1 MIRAN
6 NIAEL
11 FDFIKKNRKL
21 NNLTLNISKKG
32 IVQTNEKGKADI
44 VIKNNSIVFN
54 VKIDP
59 ILRQSCEII
68 LPLIRKKDRNFIGQI
83 GQSLDAKIALNNGNS
98 HYINE
103 KESIT
108 YLHCLRSISDG
119 VLVGVNTI
127 IKDNPLLTTR
137 KIKGQNPTRLIIDPS
152 LKLTNKY
159 KIFKDKNTNIVF
171 TTSNKTK
178 NLNNTTI
185 VKLPKKDFTLGVFK
199 LSSLSRRYLISS
211 SYPSN
216 LDVTNS
222 ISLASAKPSTT
233 SSNPSIRPV
242 NEYQPAIPVD
252 RTVTRAMIFWI
263 DNPNFLFFI
272 SSIADSA
279 STTFFFAILQLQV
292 YC

>member
-1 MIRAN
+1 MINAN

-11 FDFIKKNRKL
+11 FDFIKKNRKSNTL
-21 NNLTLNISKKG
+21 NLNISKKG
-32 IVQTNEKGKADI
+32 IIKTNLKSVSDI
-44 VIKNNSIVFN
+44 TVKNNSILFHL
-54 VKIDP
+54 KIDP
-59 ILRQSCEII
+59 ILRQCCEIL
-68 LPLIRKKDRNFIGQI
+68 LPLIRKKDRVFIGQI

-185 VKLPKKDFTLGVFK
+185 VKLPKKDFTLSVYKFLKKTSLKYILIEGGPTTLSHFIEQNLINYMQFIISPTLIGSGINSVK
-199 LSSLSRRYLISS
+199 LKPITNLKKAIRRK
-211 SYPSN
+211 SN
-216 LDVTNS
+216 FAKLGKEIVATLDFNS
-222 ISLASAKPSTT
+222 
-233 SSNPSIRPV
+233 
-242 NEYQPAIPVD
+242 
-252 RTVTRAMIFWI
+252 
-263 DNPNFLFFI
+263 
-272 SSIADSA
+272 
-279 STTFFFAILQLQV
+279 
-292 YC
+292 

>member
-1 MIRAN
+1 MIKAN

-11 FDFIKKNRKL
+11 FDFIKKNRKSNTL
-21 NNLTLNISKKG
+21 NLNISKKG
-32 IVQTNEKGKADI
+32 IIKTNLKSVSDI
-44 VIKNNSIVFN
+44 TVKNNSILFHL
-54 VKIDP
+54 KIDP
-59 ILRQSCEII
+59 ILRQCCEIL
-68 LPLIRKKDRNFIGQI
+68 LPLIRKKDRVFIGQI

-137 KIKGQNPTRLIIDPS
+137 KIKGQNPTRLIVDPS

-185 VKLPKKDFTLGVFK
+185 VKLPKKDFTLGVYKFLK
-199 LSSLSRRYLISS
+199 KSSLKYILIEGGPTTLSHFIEHNLINYMQFIISPTLIGSGINSVKLKPITNLKKAIRRK
-211 SYPSN
+211 SN
-216 LDVTNS
+216 FAKLGKEIVATLDFNS
-222 ISLASAKPSTT
+222 
-233 SSNPSIRPV
+233 
-242 NEYQPAIPVD
+242 
-252 RTVTRAMIFWI
+252 
-263 DNPNFLFFI
+263 
-272 SSIADSA
+272 
-279 STTFFFAILQLQV
+279 
-292 YC
+292 

>member
-1 MIRAN
+1 MIKTN
-6 NIAEL
+6 NIVEL
-11 FDFIKKNRKL
+11 FNFLKKNRKL
-21 NNLTLNISKKG
+21 NNLSLNISKKG
-32 IVQTNEKGKADI
+32 IIQTNQRSKADI
-44 VIKNNSIVFN
+44 VIKKNSILFN

-137 KIKGQNPTRLIIDPS
+137 KIKGENPTRLIIDPS

-171 TTSNKTK
+171 TTSNKAK

-185 VKLPKKDFTLGVFK
+185 VKLPKKDFTFGVYKFLK
-199 LSSLSRRYLISS
+199 KSSLKYILIEGGPTTL
-211 SYPSN
+211 SYFIEQN
-216 LDVTNS
+216 LINYMQFIISPTLIGSGINS
-222 ISLASAKPSTT
+222 IKLKPITNLKKAIRKKSNFAKLGKE
-233 SSNPSIRPV
+233 IV
-242 NEYQPAIPVD
+242 
-252 RTVTRAMIFWI
+252 VTLDF
-263 DNPNFLFFI
+263 N
-272 SSIADSA
+272 S
-279 STTFFFAILQLQV
+279 
-292 YC
+292 

>member
-32 IVQTNEKGKADI
+32 IIQTNQQGKADI
-44 VIKNNSIVFN
+44 LIKNNSIVFN

-171 TTSNKTK
+171 TYSNKKK

-185 VKLPKKDFTLGVFK
+185 VKLPKNNFTLGIYKFLK
-199 LSSLSRRYLISS
+199 KSSLKYILIEGGPTTL
-211 SYPSN
+211 SYFIELKLIHYQTN
-216 LDVTNS
+216 KKLQGYGFILYKFYVVTS
-222 ISLASAKPSTT
+222 FQF
-233 SSNPSIRPV
+233 PSILIVRP
-242 NEYQPAIPVD
+242 
-252 RTVTRAMIFWI
+252 FH
-263 DNPNFLFFI
+263 
-272 SSIADSA
+272 
-279 STTFFFAILQLQV
+279 
-292 YC
+292 

>member
-1 MIRAN
+1 MIKAN

-11 FDFIKKNRKL
+11 FDFIKKNRKSNSL
-21 NNLTLNISKKG
+21 NLKISKKG
-32 IVQTNEKGKADI
+32 IIKTNLKSVSDI
-44 VIKNNSIVFN
+44 TVKNNSILFHL
-54 VKIDP
+54 KIDP
-59 ILRQSCEII
+59 ILRQSCEIL
-68 LPLIRKKDRNFIGQI
+68 LPLIRKKDRVFIGQI

-185 VKLPKKDFTLGVFK
+185 VKLPKKDFTLSVYKFLK
-199 LSSLSRRYLISS
+199 KSSLKYILIEGGPTTLSHFIEQNLINYMQFIISPTLIGSGINSVKFKPITNLKKAIRRK
-211 SYPSN
+211 SN
-216 LDVTNS
+216 FAKLGKEIIATLDFNS
-222 ISLASAKPSTT
+222 
-233 SSNPSIRPV
+233 
-242 NEYQPAIPVD
+242 
-252 RTVTRAMIFWI
+252 
-263 DNPNFLFFI
+263 
-272 SSIADSA
+272 
-279 STTFFFAILQLQV
+279 
-292 YC
+292 

>member
-1 MIRAN
+1 MIKAN

-11 FDFIKKNRKL
+11 FDFIKKNRKSNTL
-21 NNLTLNISKKG
+21 NLNISKKG
-32 IVQTNEKGKADI
+32 IIKTNLKSVSDI
-44 VIKNNSIVFN
+44 TVKNNSILFN

-59 ILRQSCEII
+59 ILRQSCEIA
-68 LPLIRKKDRNFIGQI
+68 LPLIRKKDRVFIGQI

-185 VKLPKKDFTLGVFK
+185 VKLPKKDFTLSVYKFLKKTSLKYILIEGGPTTLSHFIEHNLINYMQFIISPTLIGSGINSVK
-199 LSSLSRRYLISS
+199 LKPITNLKKAIRRK
-211 SYPSN
+211 SN
-216 LDVTNS
+216 FAKLGKEIVATLDFNS
-222 ISLASAKPSTT
+222 
-233 SSNPSIRPV
+233 
-242 NEYQPAIPVD
+242 
-252 RTVTRAMIFWI
+252 
-263 DNPNFLFFI
+263 
-272 SSIADSA
+272 
-279 STTFFFAILQLQV
+279 
-292 YC
+292 

>member
-1 MIRAN
+1 MIKAN

-11 FDFIKKNRKL
+11 FDFIKKNRKSNTL
-21 NNLTLNISKKG
+21 NLNISKKG
-32 IVQTNEKGKADI
+32 IIKTNLKSVSDI
-44 VIKNNSIVFN
+44 TVKNNSILFN
-54 VKIDP
+54 LKIDP
-59 ILRQSCEII
+59 ILRQSCEIL
-68 LPLIRKKDRNFIGQI
+68 LPLIRKKDRVFIGQI

-185 VKLPKKDFTLGVFK
+185 VKLPKKDFTLSVYKFLK
-199 LSSLSRRYLISS
+199 KSSLKYILIEGGPTTLSHFIEQNLINYMQFIISPTLIGSGINSVKLKPITNLKKAIRRK
-211 SYPSN
+211 SN
-216 LDVTNS
+216 FAKLGKEIVATLDFNS
-222 ISLASAKPSTT
+222 
-233 SSNPSIRPV
+233 
-242 NEYQPAIPVD
+242 
-252 RTVTRAMIFWI
+252 
-263 DNPNFLFFI
+263 
-272 SSIADSA
+272 
-279 STTFFFAILQLQV
+279 
-292 YC
+292 

>member
-1 MIRAN
+1 MINAN

-11 FDFIKKNRKL
+11 FDFIKKNRKSNTL
-21 NNLTLNISKKG
+21 NLNISKKG
-32 IVQTNEKGKADI
+32 IIKTNLKSVSDI
-44 VIKNNSIVFN
+44 TVKNNSILFN

-59 ILRQSCEII
+59 ILRQSCEIA
-68 LPLIRKKDRNFIGQI
+68 LPLIRKKDRVFIGQI

-98 HYINE
+98 HYINK

-159 KIFKDKNTNIVF
+159 KIFKDKNTNIIF

-185 VKLPKKDFTLGVFK
+185 VKLPKKDFTLGVYKFLK
-199 LSSLSRRYLISS
+199 KSSLRYILIEGGPTTLSHFIEQNLINYMQFIISPTLIGSGINSVKLKPITNLKKAIRRK
-211 SYPSN
+211 SN
-216 LDVTNS
+216 FAKLGKEIVATLDFNS
-222 ISLASAKPSTT
+222 
-233 SSNPSIRPV
+233 
-242 NEYQPAIPVD
+242 
-252 RTVTRAMIFWI
+252 
-263 DNPNFLFFI
+263 
-272 SSIADSA
+272 
-279 STTFFFAILQLQV
+279 
-292 YC
+292 

>member
-1 MIRAN
+1 MIKAN

-11 FDFIKKNRKL
+11 FDFIKKNRKSDTL
-21 NNLTLNISKKG
+21 NLNISKKG
-32 IVQTNEKGKADI
+32 IIKTNLKSVSDI
-44 VIKNNSIVFN
+44 TVKNNSILFN

-59 ILRQSCEII
+59 LLRQCCEIL
-68 LPLIRKKDRNFIGQI
+68 LPLIRKKDRVFIGQI

-137 KIKGQNPTRLIIDPS
+137 RIKGGNPTRLIIDPS

-171 TTSNKTK
+171 TTSNKAK
-178 NLNNTTI
+178 NLNNTTL
-185 VKLPKKDFTLGVFK
+185 VKLPKKDFTLCVYKFLK
-199 LSSLSRRYLISS
+199 KSSLKYILIEGGPTTLSHFIEQNLINYMQFIISPTLIGSGINSVKLKPITNLKKAIRRK
-211 SYPSN
+211 SN
-216 LDVTNS
+216 FAKLGKEIVATLDFNS
-222 ISLASAKPSTT
+222 
-233 SSNPSIRPV
+233 
-242 NEYQPAIPVD
+242 
-252 RTVTRAMIFWI
+252 
-263 DNPNFLFFI
+263 
-272 SSIADSA
+272 
-279 STTFFFAILQLQV
+279 
-292 YC
+292 

>member
-1 MIRAN
+1 MIKAN

-11 FDFIKKNRKL
+11 FDFIKKNRKSNTL
-21 NNLTLNISKKG
+21 NLNISKKG
-32 IVQTNEKGKADI
+32 IIKTNLKSVSDI
-44 VIKNNSIVFN
+44 TVKNNSILFHL
-54 VKIDP
+54 KIDP
-59 ILRQSCEII
+59 ILRQSCEIL
-68 LPLIRKKDRNFIGQI
+68 LPLIRKKDKVFIGQI

-137 KIKGQNPTRLIIDPS
+137 KIKGQNPTRLIVDPS

-185 VKLPKKDFTLGVFK
+185 VKLPKKDFTLGVYKFLK
-199 LSSLSRRYLISS
+199 KSSLKYILIEGGPTTLSHFIEQNLINYMQFIISPTLIGSGINSVKLKPITNLKKAIRRKSS
-211 SYPSN
+211 FAKLGKEIVAT
-216 LDVTNS
+216 LDFNS
-222 ISLASAKPSTT
+222 
-233 SSNPSIRPV
+233 
-242 NEYQPAIPVD
+242 
-252 RTVTRAMIFWI
+252 
-263 DNPNFLFFI
+263 
-272 SSIADSA
+272 
-279 STTFFFAILQLQV
+279 
-292 YC
+292 

>member
-1 MIRAN
+1 MINAN

-11 FDFIKKNRKL
+11 FDFIKKNRKSNTL
-21 NNLTLNISKKG
+21 NLNISKKG
-32 IVQTNEKGKADI
+32 IIKTNLKSVSDI
-44 VIKNNSIVFN
+44 TVKNNSILFHL
-54 VKIDP
+54 KIDP
-59 ILRQSCEII
+59 ILRQSCEILI
-68 LPLIRKKDRNFIGQI
+68 PLIRKKDRVFIGQI

-185 VKLPKKDFTLGVFK
+185 VKLPKKDFTLGVYKFLK
-199 LSSLSRRYLISS
+199 KSSLKYILIEGGPTTLSHFIEQNLINYMQFIISPTLIGSGINSVKLKPITNLNKAIRRK
-211 SYPSN
+211 SN
-216 LDVTNS
+216 FAKLGKEIIATLDFNS
-222 ISLASAKPSTT
+222 
-233 SSNPSIRPV
+233 
-242 NEYQPAIPVD
+242 
-252 RTVTRAMIFWI
+252 
-263 DNPNFLFFI
+263 
-272 SSIADSA
+272 
-279 STTFFFAILQLQV
+279 
-292 YC
+292 

>member
-1 MIRAN
+1 MIKAN

-11 FDFIKKNRKL
+11 FDFIKKNRKS
-21 NNLTLNISKKG
+21 NTLNLKISKKG
-32 IVQTNEKGKADI
+32 IIKTNLKSVSDI
-44 VIKNNSIVFN
+44 TVKNNSILFHL
-54 VKIDP
+54 KIDP
-59 ILRQSCEII
+59 ILRQSCEIL
-68 LPLIRKKDRNFIGQI
+68 LPLIRKKDRVFIGQI

-137 KIKGQNPTRLIIDPS
+137 KIKGQNPTRLIVDPS

-185 VKLPKKDFTLGVFK
+185 VKLPKKDFTLGVYKFLK
-199 LSSLSRRYLISS
+199 KSSLKYILIEGGPTTLSHFIEHNLINYMQFIISPTLIGSGINSVKLKPITNLKKAIRRK
-211 SYPSN
+211 SN
-216 LDVTNS
+216 FAKLGKEIVATLDFNS
-222 ISLASAKPSTT
+222 
-233 SSNPSIRPV
+233 
-242 NEYQPAIPVD
+242 
-252 RTVTRAMIFWI
+252 
-263 DNPNFLFFI
+263 
-272 SSIADSA
+272 
-279 STTFFFAILQLQV
+279 
-292 YC
+292 

>member
-1 MIRAN
+1 MIKAN

-11 FDFIKKNRKL
+11 FDFIKKNRKSNTL
-21 NNLTLNISKKG
+21 NLNISKKG
-32 IVQTNEKGKADI
+32 IIKTNLKSVSDI
-44 VIKNNSIVFN
+44 TVKNNSILFHL
-54 VKIDP
+54 KIDP
-59 ILRQSCEII
+59 ILRQCCEIL
-68 LPLIRKKDRNFIGQI
+68 LPLIRKKDRVFIGQI

-137 KIKGQNPTRLIIDPS
+137 KIKGQNPTRLIVDPS

-185 VKLPKKDFTLGVFK
+185 VKLPKKDFTLSVYKFLKKTSLKYILIEGGPTTLSHFIEQNLINYMQFIISPTLIGSGINSVK
-199 LSSLSRRYLISS
+199 LKPITNLKKAIRRK
-211 SYPSN
+211 SN
-216 LDVTNS
+216 FAKLGKEIVATLDFNS
-222 ISLASAKPSTT
+222 
-233 SSNPSIRPV
+233 
-242 NEYQPAIPVD
+242 
-252 RTVTRAMIFWI
+252 
-263 DNPNFLFFI
+263 
-272 SSIADSA
+272 
-279 STTFFFAILQLQV
+279 
-292 YC
+292 

>member
-1 MIRAN
+1 MIKAN

-11 FDFIKKNRKL
+11 FDFIKKNRKSNTL
-21 NNLTLNISKKG
+21 NLNISKKG
-32 IVQTNEKGKADI
+32 IIKTNLKSVSDI
-44 VIKNNSIVFN
+44 TVKNNSILFN

-59 ILRQSCEII
+59 ILRQSCEIL
-68 LPLIRKKDRNFIGQI
+68 LPLIRKKDRVFIGQI

-159 KIFKDKNTNIVF
+159 KIFKDKNTNIIF

-185 VKLPKKDFTLGVFK
+185 VKLPKKDFTLGVYKFLK
-199 LSSLSRRYLISS
+199 KSSLRYILIEGGPTTLSHFIEQNLINYMQFIISPTLIGSGINSVKLKPITNLKKAIRRK
-211 SYPSN
+211 SN
-216 LDVTNS
+216 FAKLGKEIVATLDFNS
-222 ISLASAKPSTT
+222 
-233 SSNPSIRPV
+233 
-242 NEYQPAIPVD
+242 
-252 RTVTRAMIFWI
+252 
-263 DNPNFLFFI
+263 
-272 SSIADSA
+272 
-279 STTFFFAILQLQV
+279 
-292 YC
+292 

>member
-1 MIRAN
+1 MIKAN

-11 FDFIKKNRKL
+11 FDFIKKNRKSNTL
-21 NNLTLNISKKG
+21 NLNISKKG
-32 IVQTNEKGKADI
+32 IIKTNLKSVSDI
-44 VIKNNSIVFN
+44 TVKNNSILFHL
-54 VKIDP
+54 KIDP
-59 ILRQSCEII
+59 ILRQCCEIL
-68 LPLIRKKDRNFIGQI
+68 LPLIRKKDRVFIGQI

-185 VKLPKKDFTLGVFK
+185 VKLPKKDFTLGVYKFLK
-199 LSSLSRRYLISS
+199 KSSLKYILIEGGPTTLSHFIEHNLINYMQFIISPTLIGSGINSVKLKPITNLKKAIRRK
-211 SYPSN
+211 SN
-216 LDVTNS
+216 FAKLGKEIVATLDFNS
-222 ISLASAKPSTT
+222 
-233 SSNPSIRPV
+233 
-242 NEYQPAIPVD
+242 
-252 RTVTRAMIFWI
+252 
-263 DNPNFLFFI
+263 
-272 SSIADSA
+272 
-279 STTFFFAILQLQV
+279 
-292 YC
+292 